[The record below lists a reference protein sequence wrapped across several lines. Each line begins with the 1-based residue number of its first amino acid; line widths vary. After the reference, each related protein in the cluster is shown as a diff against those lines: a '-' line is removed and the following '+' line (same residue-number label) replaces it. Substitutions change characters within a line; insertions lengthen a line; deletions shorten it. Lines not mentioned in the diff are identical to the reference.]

1 MKRLILLALPAI
13 LLSASPYKG
22 MSPEMAAST
31 KAVIE
36 QLPSERANEFISA
49 LEQTKKEYREGMGFL
64 ITYMPEKDLKKL
76 PVEVLK
82 EAVNF
87 GYKAREEFQW
97 CKDLPQD
104 IFFNDVLPY
113 ASMDET
119 RELWREEFYNMFKP
133 LVAECTTAAQAIDT
147 VNKSIEKLVQV
158 SYNTKRKK
166 PNQSPHESME
176 IHMASCSGLSIL
188 LTDAFRSVGI
198 PSRIGGTP
206 MWVSREGNHNWSEVW
221 LDGKWYFTEFNPDKL
236 NHSWFLVRAAAADT
250 TKNPI
255 YQVYVTSFKPTENNQ
270 HFVMVW
276 NFRDK
281 SVPGEIVTSRY
292 AEIYRQQQSEEAIQ
306 KGFLPVIV
314 KAYKKGGNINTSADR
329 IATDIAVFGDKGP
342 RSLAKGTTAGPKADM
357 NNYLTIYLPANGSF
371 TLKYGQ
377 NEKKIEMDGKGQ
389 EVVLWI
395 D

>member
-36 QLPSERANEFISA
+36 KLPTQRADEFRNA
-49 LEQTKKEYREGMGFL
+49 LNDTKKEYREGMGFL
-64 ITYMPEKDLKKL
+64 ITYMQKKDLEKL
-76 PVEVLK
+76 NMDVLK

-87 GYKAREEFQW
+87 GYKAREEFKW
-97 CKDLPQD
+97 CQDLPED
-104 IFFNDVLPY
+104 LFFNDVLPY

-133 LVAECTTAAQAIDT
+133 LVVNCKTAAEAIDT

-188 LTDAFRSVGI
+188 LTDAMRSVGI

-206 MWVSREGNHNWSEVW
+206 MWVTREGNHNWSEVW

-255 YQVYVTSFKPTENNQ
+255 YQVYVTSYKPTENNQ

-292 AEIYRQQQSEEAIQ
+292 AEIYKQQQSEEAVQ
-306 KGFLPVIV
+306 KGFLPVVV
-314 KAYKKGGNINTSADR
+314 KAFKKGGDTKTSADR
-329 IATDIAVFGDKGP
+329 LAVNIKVFGEKGP
-342 RSLAKGTTAGPKADM
+342 KPVAEGCTAGPTADM
-357 NNYLTIYLPANGSF
+357 NNYLTVYLPSNGTF
-371 TLKYGQ
+371 TISYGQ
-377 NEKKIEMDGKGQ
+377 QKQTIEMDGKGQ
-389 EVVLWI
+389 EIILWI